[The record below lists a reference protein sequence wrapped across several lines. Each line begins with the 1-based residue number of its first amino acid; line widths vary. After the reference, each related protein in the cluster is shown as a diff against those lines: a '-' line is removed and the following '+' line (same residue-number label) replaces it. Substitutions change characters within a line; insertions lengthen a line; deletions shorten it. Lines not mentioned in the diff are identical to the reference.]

1 MGMFDLG
8 VRDWL
13 LMALMALPVVAT
25 LLPLIPAAH
34 WSVRVFDFPRLQIAA
49 LSVLCMVLNPL
60 FKQSDSPLFLAME
73 LLNLGCVLYQFKEIH
88 AYTWLAKKQVL
99 DYQGADD
106 DRRISILNSN
116 VLTPNRHAE
125 KLIALV
131 KHYQPDLLLTLESDQ
146 WWQDQLSILECDY
159 PYTVKIP
166 LDNLYGMH
174 LYSRLPLNHAQI
186 LYRVREDIPSIE
198 TEVQLRSGEWIK
210 VFCLHPMP
218 PSPTEAETAT
228 ERDGELLIVGHQI
241 EHSNETCLVFGDLND
256 VGWSKTSRLFQ
267 KISGLIDPRV
277 GRGLFSTFHAHYPFL
292 RWPLDHIFVSNDFLV
307 RRLRRLPN
315 IGSDHFPV
323 FAEFQYHPAAEAI
336 QPEPEA
342 SAEDKARAHEKI
354 EEAEPI
360 HQQAQVKYTENRK
373 G

>member
-1 MGMFDLG
+1 M
-8 VRDWL
+8 
-13 LMALMALPVVAT
+13 
-25 LLPLIPAAH
+25 
-34 WSVRVFDFPRLQIAA
+34 
-49 LSVLCMVLNPL
+49 
-60 FKQSDSPLFLAME
+60 
-73 LLNLGCVLYQFKEIH
+73 
-88 AYTWLAKKQVL
+88 
-99 DYQGADD
+99 
-106 DRRISILNSN
+106 
-116 VLTPNRHAE
+116 
-125 KLIALV
+125 IALV

-360 HQQAQVKYTENRK
+360 HQQAQIKYTENRK